1 MELITRLLRS
11 LVTAGLIALSIP
23 MVAQAVHQN
32 ATQQVAQD
40 EDEDAETETGRA
52 GVPIPTDLIS
62 HAAAPALKSAGVN
75 ADDLARGFRVI
86 LRTQAEAQ
94 ADLDRRYAIPE

>member
-32 ATQQVAQD
+32 TTQEAVQDD
-40 EDEDAETETGRA
+40 EDDSDTGRA